1 MEGFLAGQPLVSV
14 IIPVYNRKDTIK
26 KAIDSVLNQTYQNI
40 EVLVID
46 DGSTDSTMDVL
57 NQFKGKGVL
66 VFKQDHKGANA
77 ARNLGI
83 NHAKGEFIAF
93 QDSDDEWLPEKLE
106 RQIAYMYSRKY
117 EVCYCAFYLYG
128 KDNDEIIPSN
138 YKNKEALEKN
148 LIDILKNYNVVSTQ
162 TLVLHRKAV
171 SEIGGFDVA
180 MPRLQDYEYAIRLI
194 NKKKI
199 GYVAEP
205 LVKVYYSE
213 NSISSNDT
221 KLEDAYLKI
230 IEKHGDFVNVDF
242 IVRRYLQID
251 LKNLNRLEQK
261 IKKADDCLKR
271 FSRYNDINLSKIV
284 MELIYPQFILTK
296 NSYINEY
303 EKRVEKLISKEFVI
317 YGAGKVGQ
325 EIFCELSKKKLKPRS
340 FLVTKKEDLDELF
353 EVPVIELE
361 QWSEKDMDII
371 IGVSMELQNELIE
384 NLISKGY
391 TNYFRY
397 PNV

>member
-171 SEIGGFDVA
+171 SEVGGFDVA

>member
-1 MEGFLAGQPLVSV
+1 M
-14 IIPVYNRKDTIK
+14 
-26 KAIDSVLNQTYQNI
+26 
-40 EVLVID
+40 
-46 DGSTDSTMDVL
+46 
-57 NQFKGKGVL
+57 VL
-66 VFKQDHKGANA
+66 VFLEKQAKLNA
-77 ARNLGI
+77 DLGNQRI
-83 NHAKGEFIAF
+83 TCSLTGEFIAF

-171 SEIGGFDVA
+171 SEVGGFDVA